1 MAGELLDFLSRD
13 HERLD
18 SLLSACL
25 GAEDENDQE
34 SYAEFRRGLLR
45 HIAIEER
52 VLFPELRKH
61 RGITPLEQ
69 QLHRDHAA
77 LAALLVPPPS
87 LTEIGQIAAILKVH
101 NGVEESIGGLYEL
114 IESLT
119 GREIIPLMARVH
131 AIPEVRVAPHVD
143 TPLVRRTIEQLMRE
157 AAEGWRQ
164 MQRP

>member
-1 MAGELLDFLSRD
+1 MAGELHDLLSRD

-18 SLLSACL
+18 ALLSACL
-25 GAEDENDQE
+25 RVEDENCQE

-52 VLFPELRKH
+52 VLFPELRKR
-61 RGITPLEQ
+61 RGITPLDQ

-87 LTEIGQIAAILKVH
+87 RTEINQIAAILKVH
-101 NGVEESIGGLYEL
+101 NGLEENTGGLYEL

-119 GREIIPLMARVH
+119 GEEITPLLARVH
-131 AIPEVRVAPHVD
+131 AIPAVRVAPHVD
-143 TPLVRRTIEQLMRE
+143 TPLVRRTIEQLIRE
-157 AAEGWRQ
+157 AAEGRRQ
-164 MQRP
+164 MRWP

>member
-1 MAGELLDFLSRD
+1 MAGELHDLLSRD

-18 SLLSACL
+18 GLLTECL
-25 GAEDENDQE
+25 RAEDEASRE
-34 SYAEFRRGLLR
+34 IYAEFRRGLLR

-77 LAALLVPPPS
+77 LAALLVPPVS
-87 LTEIGQIAAILKVH
+87 QTGIHQIAAILEVH
-101 NGVEESIGGLYEL
+101 NPMEESLGGMYEL

-119 GREIIPLMARVH
+119 GEELAPLLARVH
-131 AIPEVRVAPHVD
+131 AVPVVRVAPHVD
-143 TPLVRRTIEQLMRE
+143 TPLVRRTIEQLLRE
-157 AAEGWRQ
+157 AAEGRRE
-164 MQRP
+164 RP